1 MAQATFAMAGLSV
14 VHEGEPD
21 KPNEDAF
28 CIHPDR
34 GLAIVAD
41 GVSRSRRPDGTYPAE
56 LATRAPELLLRIVSE
71 QLADFPRF
79 WEPGTVREAVTAANA
94 AIRKENEDRGITQVV
109 NYDTVDY
116 LGTTACIL
124 SLAARADHAF
134 GTFGFIGD
142 PVAFLVR
149 NSGTA
154 TLLTRDQL
162 DGCHRFGRPYF
173 KALAAREGLSD
184 EEALRQRRIWN
195 RSYARNRREAT
206 DPDGHS
212 VGYGVLTGEPGAMH
226 FFEAQLVLARPGD
239 RFILA
244 SDALRACAEFGIL
257 ETESAASYQ
266 SMVPLIRMSN
276 LGAVP
281 EILVREIR
289 TRERMRKSRSDDA
302 TVVVV
307 EVQ

>member
-1 MAQATFAMAGLSV
+1 MAQATFAMAGLSA
-14 VHEGEPD
+14 VHQGEPD

-28 CIHPDR
+28 CIHLDC

-56 LATRAPELLLRIVSE
+56 LATLAPELFIRAAGE
-71 QLADFPRF
+71 ALATRQRF
-79 WEPGTVREAVTAANA
+79 WEPGTVREAVAAANT
-94 AIRKENEDRGITQVV
+94 AIRKENEDRGITQAV

-124 SLAARADHAF
+124 SLKAAADHAF

-142 PVAFLVR
+142 PVAFFVR
-149 NSGTA
+149 SDGA
-154 TLLTRDQL
+154 AMLLTRDQL

-184 EEALRQRRIWN
+184 GEALRRRRIWN

-206 DPDGHS
+206 DPDGHP
-212 VGYGVLTGEPGAMH
+212 VGYGVLTGEPGATH
-226 FFEAQLVLARPGD
+226 FFETRLVLARPGD
-239 RFILA
+239 RLILA
-244 SDALRACAEFGIL
+244 SDALRACAEIGEL

-266 SMVPLIRMSN
+266 SIIPIIRAPDPA
-276 LGAVP
+276 AVP
-281 EILVREIR
+281 EMLFQEIR
-289 TRERMRKSRSDDA
+289 TRERARKLRSDDA